1 MSGYAKRRRRDRGGS
16 DSACILLR
24 GSVVTDTAA
33 MLFVL
38 VAGFMAM
45 LALVKFA
52 QRIIDRPEEA
62 KRRSQLA
69 ETVSPPASS

>member
-1 MSGYAKRRRRDRGGS
+1 
-16 DSACILLR
+16 
-24 GSVVTDTAA
+24 VTDTAA

-52 QRIIDRPEEA
+52 QRIIDRPQEA
-62 KRRSQLA
+62 KRRAQPLETAKPLA
-69 ETVSPPASS
+69 SP

>member
-1 MSGYAKRRRRDRGGS
+1 M
-16 DSACILLR
+16 
-24 GSVVTDTAA
+24 TDTAA

-52 QRIIDRPEEA
+52 QRIIDRPQEA